1 MLESNG
7 RVVMITGANRGIGQ
21 AIANKLHSRGY
32 TLSLGARDPKTLD
45 TWRHKRVLTAR
56 FEATDKATHR
66 AWIDATI
73 DHFGRIDGLVNNAGM
88 GGRITIEDGKEG
100 DDDAIDQVWQVNVK
114 APLSMIRL
122 CLPHLRA
129 SGAGRI
135 INVAS
140 LSGKRVRNDNVAY
153 NMSKFAVM
161 ALTHSARR
169 LGWKDGVRAT
179 ALCPSFV
186 RTDMTRDIGKVD
198 ASEMIDPGDL
208 AELAATV
215 LALPNTAS
223 IAELLVNCRH
233 EDMV

>member
-1 MLESNG
+1 MLEPDG

-21 AIANKLHSRGY
+21 AIAAKLHRQGY
-32 TLSLGARDPKTLD
+32 TLSLGARDPETLAG
-45 TWRHKRVLTAR
+45 WRDERVMTAH

-66 AWIDATI
+66 IWVEATAAR
-73 DHFGRIDGLVNNAGM
+73 FGRIDGLVNNAGVN
-88 GGRITIEDGKEG
+88 GPFSIED
-100 DDDAIDQVWQVNVK
+100 DRDDAIDAVWQVNVK

-122 CLPHLRA
+122 CLPMLRA

-135 INVAS
+135 INVVS
-140 LSGKRVRNDNVAY
+140 LSGKRVCNDNVAY
-153 NMSKFAVM
+153 NMSKFAAL

-169 LGWKDGVRAT
+169 LGWADGVRAT
-179 ALCPSFV
+179 ALCPGLV
-186 RTDMTRDIGKVD
+186 RTDMTRGVTGHP
-198 ASEMIDPGDL
+198 AAEMIDPADL

-223 IAELLVNCRH
+223 VAELPVNCRL